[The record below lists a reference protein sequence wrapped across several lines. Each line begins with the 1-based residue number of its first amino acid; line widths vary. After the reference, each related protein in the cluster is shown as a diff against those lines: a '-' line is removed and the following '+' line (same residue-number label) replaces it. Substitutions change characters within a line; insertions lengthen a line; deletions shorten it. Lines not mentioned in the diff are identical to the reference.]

1 MHIAIV
7 GFDLEGRSSY
17 EYFKKRGHTITVCD
31 QKNEIDLPHDVD
43 SQLGE
48 TYLDGL
54 ERFDLIVRTAGL
66 NPRKIIDKNPLVEG
80 RITTQINEF
89 FAQAPTKHVIGI
101 TGTKGKGTTSS
112 LTTEILRASGKKVFL
127 GGNIGVPVLDFIDEI
142 APNDWVV
149 LELSSFQLSDLRF
162 APHIATCLMVVPEH
176 LNWHESMADYVGA
189 KANLFRSQKP
199 NDIAIYYADDPA
211 SHQIASHSPGDK
223 ITYYAAPG
231 AYVEGDAIKID
242 NQVICKTD
250 ELRLIGS
257 HNWQN
262 VCAAVTTAWQAGVMD
277 PEAIRSAVVNFS
289 GLEHRLELVAEVDG
303 VRYVDDS
310 FGTTPETA
318 IVALAAFPGEK
329 VVILGGSD
337 KDVSLEILADSV
349 ANDGHVRH
357 VLTIGE
363 TGPQI
368 ADLLADR
375 GFTAVSPGGTTMHDI
390 MSRARDIAQSGDV
403 VLLSPACASFGM
415 FKSYK
420 DRGDQFKSAVHKL
433 TNQR

>member
-1 MHIAIV
+1 MNIAIV

-17 EYFKKRGHTITVCD
+17 EYFKKHGHTITICD
-31 QKNEIDLPHDVD
+31 QKTDITVPAGVA

-48 TYLDGL
+48 TYLDNL

-66 NPRKIIDKNPLVEG
+66 NPRKIIEKNPLVEG

-89 FAQAPTKHVIGI
+89 FAQKPTKHIIGI

-127 GGNIGVPVLDFIDEI
+127 GGNIGVPVLSFIDEI
-142 APNDWVV
+142 TSDDWVV

-176 LNWHESMADYVGA
+176 LNWHEDMADYMGA
-189 KANLFRSQKP
+189 KAKLFAAQQP
-199 NDIAIYYADDPA
+199 DDIAIYFANDPA

-231 AYVEGDAIKID
+231 AYVENDAIMID
-242 NQVICKTD
+242 NQIICKTD
-250 ELRLIGS
+250 ELRLIGT

-277 PEAIRSAVVNFS
+277 PAAIHAAVTGFS
-289 GLEHRLELVAEVDG
+289 GLEHRLELVADIDG
-303 VRYVDDS
+303 VTYYDDS

-318 IVALAAFPGEK
+318 IVALAAFPQQK
-329 VVILGGSD
+329 IVILGGSD
-337 KDVSLEILADSV
+337 KDVPLEPLTDAVV
-349 ANDGHVRH
+349 ADGHVRH

-363 TGPQI
+363 TGPLI

-375 GFTAVSPGGTTMHDI
+375 DFSAVSPGGTTMHDI
-390 MSRARDIAQSGDV
+390 MQRAADIAQSGDV
-403 VLLSPACASFGM
+403 VLLSPGCASFGM
-415 FKSYK
+415 FKDYK

-433 TNQR
+433 ATR